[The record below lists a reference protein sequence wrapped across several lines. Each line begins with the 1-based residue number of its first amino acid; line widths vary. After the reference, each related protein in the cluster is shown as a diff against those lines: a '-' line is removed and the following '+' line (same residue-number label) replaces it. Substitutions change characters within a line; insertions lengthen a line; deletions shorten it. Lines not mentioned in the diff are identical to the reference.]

1 MIADDSQSQ
10 PFWGKMVAAAGA
22 GPDPMPHK
30 ELTVEKLTSA
40 IKLLLT
46 KEAQQAAEK
55 ISSTMTMEDGVAAA
69 VASFHSHLPL
79 EALRCQIIRDL
90 PASLKYTTWK
100 GTKEV
105 KISRLAASILLEE
118 GMVNVKDLEL

>member
-1 MIADDSQSQ
+1 MITDNSPSQ

-22 GPDPMPHK
+22 GPEPMPHK
-30 ELTVEKLTSA
+30 ELTVEKLKSA
-40 IKLLLT
+40 IELLLT

-79 EALRCQIIRDL
+79 EDLRCQIVRDL

-105 KISRLAASILLEE
+105 KVSKLAASILLEE
-118 GMVNVKDLEL
+118 GIVTAKDFEL